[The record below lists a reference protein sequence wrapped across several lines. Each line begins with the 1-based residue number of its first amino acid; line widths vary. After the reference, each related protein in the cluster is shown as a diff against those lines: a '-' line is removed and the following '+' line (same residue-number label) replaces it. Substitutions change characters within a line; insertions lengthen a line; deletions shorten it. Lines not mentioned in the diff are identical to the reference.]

1 MTAVL
6 LAAMVNVAAPQG
18 TQDSR
23 PACAVG
29 DERDDSRP
37 NEPTRWITNL
47 EAVFAL
53 PVPQAQGQRISV
65 RNARVSQVDPTGFW
79 ITGSNHCRLFIV
91 PAEGSLIHVEP
102 GEVINLQGEL
112 RLRSRAHA
120 TFAPSL
126 GAYVYAYIVRKTPPE
141 H

>member
-6 LAAMVNVAAPQG
+6 LAAMVSVAAPQG

-23 PACAVG
+23 PACAVD
-29 DERDDSRP
+29 DERGDSRP
-37 NEPTRWITNL
+37 EQATRWITNI

-53 PVPQAQGQRISV
+53 PAPQAQGLRISV
-65 RNARVSQVDPTGFW
+65 RNVRVSQVDPTGFW

-102 GEVINLQGEL
+102 GELINLQGEL

-120 TFAPSL
+120 RFAPSP
-126 GAYVYAYIVRKTPPE
+126 GAYV
-141 H
+141 